1 MATYI
6 FRRLVLMI
14 PTILGVLLLT
24 FFLFSFVS
32 PHPELAIA
40 GKDRSPAKLAALRE
54 KMGLNKPRFIP
65 SFAARTP
72 AEIESGVS
80 GFRHYTDSQ
89 FLDLMLFRFPVSLR
103 SGEPPLHMIIEK
115 APVSL
120 AIQIPALLISLGLQ
134 LGLALLVVAHR
145 GSLLDKMVSAA
156 GVLSLAVSSVAA
168 YIMLQWLL
176 GYMMEWFPVAGW
188 ERGGEAVRFAALP
201 ILATVMLATGGGIR
215 FYRTVVLEEIN
226 ADYVRTARAKGVRP
240 IDVLLIHV
248 LRNVMIPTVTQTVSA
263 LPFLIFGALIL
274 ERLFQIPGMGGMLVD
289 AIFNQDR
296 SVVMAVTYVTAIL
309 YCAALLVSDILY
321 TWADPRV
328 SLS

>member
-1 MATYI
+1 MFSYVL
-6 FRRLVLMI
+6 RRLLLMI
-14 PTILGVLLLT
+14 PTILGVLVLT
-24 FFLFSFVS
+24 FALFTLVS

-65 SFAARTP
+65 AFGPITE
-72 AEIESGVS
+72 AEEKQGISA
-80 GFRHYTDSQ
+80 FRHYTDSQ
-89 FLDLMLFRFPVSLR
+89 FLDLMFFRFPDSLR
-103 SGEPPLHMIIEK
+103 SEEAPMKMIREK

-120 AIQIPALLISLGLQ
+120 AIQVPALMISLGLQ
-134 LGLALLVVAHR
+134 LGLALLVVAYR
-145 GSLLDKMVSAA
+145 GSLLDRVVTAMS
-156 GVLSLAVSSVAA
+156 VLSLAVSSVAA
-168 YIMLQWLL
+168 YIMLQWLM
-176 GYMMEWFPVAGW
+176 GYRLEWFPVAGW
-188 ERGGEAVRFAALP
+188 EHGSEAIRYAALP
-201 ILATVMLATGGGIR
+201 VLVTVLLTTGGGIR
-215 FYRTVVLEEIN
+215 FYRTVVLEEIA

-240 IDVLLIHV
+240 TDVLLVHV

-296 SVVMAVTYVTAIL
+296 SVVMAVTYITAIL
-309 YCAALLVSDILY
+309 YCGALLLSDVLY

-328 SLS
+328 SLG